1 MRSALTTLGI
11 VIGIVAV
18 TLMSTA
24 IEGLNRAFISS
35 ISSFGTDVLYV
46 DKFPWFHGDDWWT
59 YRNRKDIK
67 IEDADILR
75 EQMKNAVAVAP
86 NMRTFGRTIKYK
98 DKSVMSTI
106 IYGTTTDFALTNNIL
121 PQEGRFLTTLEDR
134 AGRDVCLIGADIAR
148 ELFTG
153 ESPLNKIIKINDHP
167 YKVIGILEKQGQS
180 LFGGFS
186 LDGQVIMPITSFQKN
201 LGQRRTTRIDVKV
214 VSMDKL
220 DDAKEELRGIMRKLR
235 KVPPGKED
243 DFAINQQEAF
253 LKAYNDTVG
262 VIQIAGLVITFLS
275 LFVGAIGIMNIM
287 FVSVKERTKEIGI
300 RKAIGAK
307 RRTVLAQF
315 LIEAILICLLG
326 GIIGL
331 MIAFPLSLLVDKFL
345 PTAMPLEIV
354 FLSLIISAIVGIISG
369 IVPAWQAS
377 KLDPVDALRYE

>member
-214 VSMDKL
+214 VSWISLKMQKRSC
-220 DDAKEELRGIMRKLR
+220 AEL
-235 KVPPGKED
+235 
-243 DFAINQQEAF
+243 
-253 LKAYNDTVG
+253 
-262 VIQIAGLVITFLS
+262 
-275 LFVGAIGIMNIM
+275 
-287 FVSVKERTKEIGI
+287 
-300 RKAIGAK
+300 
-307 RRTVLAQF
+307 
-315 LIEAILICLLG
+315 
-326 GIIGL
+326 
-331 MIAFPLSLLVDKFL
+331 
-345 PTAMPLEIV
+345 
-354 FLSLIISAIVGIISG
+354 
-369 IVPAWQAS
+369 
-377 KLDPVDALRYE
+377 